1 MARNRAPQ
9 GAMPPAALTGA
20 GAGIGANPALAVLF
34 MVCATALI
42 AGTTLLAKALGT
54 GTLGP
59 ALHPLQ
65 VSFGR
70 FLFAFAV
77 IAATVAALR
86 PAPARP
92 HLRLHVART
101 LCGFSGVSLMFA
113 AAAAIPL
120 ADATAIS
127 FLNPIFGMI
136 LAIPLLGER
145 VGKWRWLAAVIAF
158 LGALILIRPGGA
170 GVEPGALLALGA
182 ALALGLELIFIKRLS
197 GRERPLQILFVNNA
211 IGLCIAAAAVVW
223 VWQPPTPQQWAGL
236 AAVGLVMACAQFCFV
251 SAMAR
256 ADASFVTPFSYL
268 TLVFAALY
276 DLALFGVRPSALS
289 LLGAATII
297 AGAALLAWRERV
309 NRRPRPAPAPARHL
323 PPPRRGRGP
332 APERRN

>member
-1 MARNRAPQ
+1 MIA
-9 GAMPPAALTGA
+9 
-20 GAGIGANPALAVLF
+20 
-34 MVCATALI
+34 ATALI

-54 GTLGP
+54 ETLGP

-70 FLFAFAV
+70 FLFAWLV
-77 IAATVAALR
+77 IAATTAALR
-86 PAPARP
+86 PRLTRP
-92 HLRLHVART
+92 DLKTHTART
-101 LCGFSGVSLMFA
+101 LCGWSGVTLMFA

-145 VGKWRWLAAVIAF
+145 VGKWRWLAAAIAF
-158 LGALILIRPGGA
+158 AGALILIRPGQG
-170 GVEPGALLALGA
+170 GIEPGAFLALGA

-197 GRERPLQILFVNNA
+197 GRERPLQILLVNNT
-211 IGLCIAAAAVVW
+211 IGLCIATAAVLW
-223 VWQPPTPQQWAGL
+223 VWQPPTPQQWAGM
-236 AAVGLVMACAQFCFV
+236 AAIGTVMAAAQFCFV

-256 ADASFVTPFSYL
+256 AEASFVTPFSYL

-276 DLALFGVRPSALS
+276 DAALFGVLPTPLS
-289 LLGAATII
+289 GIGAATII

-309 NRRPRPAPAPARHL
+309 NRRRP
-323 PPPRRGRGP
+323 
-332 APERRN
+332 

>member
-1 MARNRAPQ
+1 MTGPVTPQ
-9 GAMPPAALTGA
+9 GALPPAALPDGPRDTPGA
-20 GAGIGANPALAVLF
+20 AIGF
-34 MVCATALI
+34 MIAATALI

-54 GTLGP
+54 ETLGP

-70 FLFAFAV
+70 FLFAWLV
-77 IAATVAALR
+77 IAATTAALR
-86 PAPARP
+86 PRLTRP
-92 HLRLHVART
+92 DLKTHTART
-101 LCGFSGVSLMFA
+101 LCGWSGVTLMFA

-145 VGKWRWLAAVIAF
+145 VGKWRWLAAAIAF
-158 LGALILIRPGGA
+158 GGALILIRPGQG
-170 GVEPGALLALGA
+170 GIEPGALLALGA

-197 GRERPLQILFVNNA
+197 GRERPLQILLVNNT
-211 IGLCIAAAAVVW
+211 IGLCIATAAVLW
-223 VWQPPTPQQWAGL
+223 VWQPPTPQQWAGM
-236 AAVGLVMACAQFCFV
+236 AAIGTVMAAAQFCFV

-256 ADASFVTPFSYL
+256 AEASFVTPFSYL

-276 DLALFGVRPSALS
+276 DAALFGVLPTPLS
-289 LLGAATII
+289 GIGAATII

-309 NRRPRPAPAPARHL
+309 NRRRP
-323 PPPRRGRGP
+323 
-332 APERRN
+332 

>member
-1 MARNRAPQ
+1 MTGPVTPQ
-9 GAMPPAALTGA
+9 GALPPAALPDGPRDTPGPA
-20 GAGIGANPALAVLF
+20 IGF
-34 MVCATALI
+34 MVAATALI

-54 GTLGP
+54 ETLGP

-70 FLFAFAV
+70 FLFAWLV
-77 IAATVAALR
+77 IAATTAALR
-86 PAPARP
+86 PRLTRP
-92 HLRLHVART
+92 DLKTHTART
-101 LCGFSGVSLMFA
+101 LCGWSGVTLMFA

-145 VGKWRWLAAVIAF
+145 VGKWRWLAAAIAF
-158 LGALILIRPGGA
+158 AGALILIRPGSTGID
-170 GVEPGALLALGA
+170 PGALLALGA

-197 GRERPLQILFVNNA
+197 GRELPLQILLVNNT
-211 IGLCIAAAAVVW
+211 IGLGIAAFAVIW
-223 VWQPPTPQQWAGL
+223 VWQPPTPQQWAGM
-236 AAVGLVMACAQFCFV
+236 AAIGTVMAAAQFCFV
-251 SAMAR
+251 NAMAR

-276 DLALFGVRPSALS
+276 DAALFGVRPTPLS
-289 LLGAATII
+289 GIGAATII

-309 NRRPRPAPAPARHL
+309 NRRRP
-323 PPPRRGRGP
+323 
-332 APERRN
+332 